1 MFKQRI
7 APATDQLARETR
19 ALGRNDAYLQ
29 QVLQQGPPRR
39 LPEDVRYQLAALLEV
54 KEQQLRED
62 AATPPV
68 VNTASDDRLAGY
80 PSAPARLVHVPLL
93 EVEVSAGGGGFDY
106 VAEEAAAGWPFDRRR
121 LGALYDGAPD
131 DLRLVT
137 VSGES
142 LSPVL
147 EDGDMVLVNTSDTQP
162 SLPGTFV
169 LFDGVGLMV
178 KSLEL
183 LPGNSTAES
192 LVRISSANTH
202 YSAYQRRLVE
212 IDIKGRIIWFG
223 RRLSR

>member
-1 MFKQRI
+1 MC
-7 APATDQLARETR
+7 
-19 ALGRNDAYLQ
+19 
-29 QVLQQGPPRR
+29 
-39 LPEDVRYQLAALLEV
+39 YQLAALLEV

-80 PSAPARLVHVPLL
+80 PSVPARLVHVPLL

-106 VAEEAAAGWPFDRRR
+106 VAEEAAAGWPFDRCR

-137 VSGES
+137 VRGES

-147 EDGDMVLVNTSDTQP
+147 EDGDMVPVNTSDTQP

-183 LPGNSTAES
+183 MPDNSTAEPM
-192 LVRISSANTH
+192 VRISSANTH

-212 IDIKGRIIWFG
+212 IDIKGRIIWFSS
-223 RRLSR
+223 RLSR

>member
-1 MFKQRI
+1 M
-7 APATDQLARETR
+7 
-19 ALGRNDAYLQ
+19 
-29 QVLQQGPPRR
+29 
-39 LPEDVRYQLAALLEV
+39 RYQLAALLEV
-54 KEQQLRED
+54 EEQQLCED

-68 VNTASDDRLAGY
+68 VNTASNDRLAGY

-121 LGALYDGAPD
+121 LVALYDGAPD

-137 VSGES
+137 VRGES
-142 LSPVL
+142 MSPVL
-147 EDGDMVLVNTSDTQP
+147 EDGDMVLVNSSNTQP
-162 SLPGTFV
+162 SPPGTFV
-169 LFDGVGLMV
+169 LFDGFGLMV

-183 LPGNSTAES
+183 LPGNSTAEPM
-192 LVRISSANTH
+192 VRISSANTH

>member
-1 MFKQRI
+1 M
-7 APATDQLARETR
+7 
-19 ALGRNDAYLQ
+19 
-29 QVLQQGPPRR
+29 
-39 LPEDVRYQLAALLEV
+39 RYQLAALLEV
-54 KEQQLRED
+54 EEQQLCED

-68 VNTASDDRLAGY
+68 VNTASNDRLAGY

-93 EVEVSAGGGGFDY
+93 AVEVSAGGGGFDY

-137 VSGES
+137 VRGES
-142 LSPVL
+142 MSPVL

-162 SLPGTFV
+162 SPPGTFV

-183 LPGNSTAES
+183 LPGNSTAEPM
-192 LVRISSANTH
+192 VRISSANTH

>member
-1 MFKQRI
+1 MQQFL
-7 APATDQLARETR
+7 QL
-19 ALGRNDAYLQ
+19 GS
-29 QVLQQGPPRR
+29 PRR

-137 VSGES
+137 VRGES
-142 LSPVL
+142 MSPVL
-147 EDGDMVLVNTSDTQP
+147 EDGDMVLVNTSDIQP
-162 SLPGTFV
+162 SPPGTFV
-169 LFDGVGLMV
+169 LFDGFGLMV

-183 LPGNSTAES
+183 LPGNSTAEPM
-192 LVRISSANTH
+192 VRISSANTH